1 MNRQRRPSFFETRLG
16 AVATLFARTKS
27 VREIEK
33 ILRQGDLESHS
44 FPTRRML
51 ETETGSME
59 SRPAELRIVPASTP
73 IYDVADHR

>member
-1 MNRQRRPSFFETRLG
+1 
-16 AVATLFARTKS
+16 
-27 VREIEK
+27 
-33 ILRQGDLESHS
+33 
-44 FPTRRML
+44 ML